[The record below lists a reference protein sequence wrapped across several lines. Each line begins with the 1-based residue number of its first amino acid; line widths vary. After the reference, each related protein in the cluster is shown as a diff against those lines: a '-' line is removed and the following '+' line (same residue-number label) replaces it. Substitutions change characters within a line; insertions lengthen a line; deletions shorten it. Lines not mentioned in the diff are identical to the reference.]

1 MARPSAF
8 RQVDVARAVRAAQSS
23 GLQVMR
29 IDVAPDGKIS
39 VITDAGAPPAASPP
53 SPFDE
58 WKAGRDAR

>member
-8 RQVDVARAVRAAQSS
+8 RQVDVTRAVRAAQSS
-23 GLQVMR
+23 GLHVTR
-29 IDVAPDGKIS
+29 IDVAPDGKFS
-39 VITDAGAPPAASPP
+39 VIIDAGVPSAASPP